1 MIIKSAN
8 FRKNKLLCAND
19 GFKLRCLVDRE
30 MDVRTSALVDDE
42 VAECLN
48 GLFCCDLPRCS
59 SFCLMGLYAADSC
72 CL

>member
-8 FRKNKLLCAND
+8 FGKNKLLCAND
-19 GFKLRCLVDRE
+19 GFKLRCSVDRE

-59 SFCLMGLYAADSC
+59 GFCLMGLYAADSC

>member
-1 MIIKSAN
+1 
-8 FRKNKLLCAND
+8 
-19 GFKLRCLVDRE
+19 

-48 GLFCCDLPRCS
+48 GLLCCDLPRCNG
-59 SFCLMGLYAADSC
+59 FCLMGLYAADSC